1 MKTAFAILY
10 LIISLPLIA
19 ENLIPRHVQFDIGET
34 VPVMTAEVLYSAI
47 TDIQPIVIARD
58 GDKAHNRIVIS
69 ESEGQ
74 LRFTL
79 YESELIIDEQL
90 FRIERTEGIVSICR
104 DIAQQWET
112 YLGMTEPEIKEELV
126 IEQDLMRKE
135 ISYNRMITKPY
146 QLNLWLPISGR
157 FGYTT
162 SNDFSSQFLWLGPFI
177 SEFNWFF
184 NESIGLIAAVQV
196 DFGENLSYARGG
208 SGELIDTRYLKILPG
223 IGIVFRSI
231 GRFSAEVGMKF
242 SFGAISITP
251 LEDAATPDLNAG
263 ETGWYFYPALELF
276 ANLSWNF
283 SEHWSLKAQLPGFEL
298 CLIMFASEAI
308 AFGYPAN
315 ASMFLTFLRL
325 GAAYRW

>member
-1 MKTAFAILY
+1 MKNYFAILFM
-10 LIISLPLIA
+10 LISLPLIA
-19 ENLIPRHVQFDIGET
+19 ENLIPRHVQFNIEET
-34 VPVMTAEVLYSAI
+34 VPVMTGEILYSAI
-47 TDIQPIVIARD
+47 TDIQPIVIVKK
-58 GDKAHNRIVIS
+58 GKEAHNRIIIS

-79 YESELIIDEQL
+79 YESKEIIDEQL
-90 FRIERTEGIVSICR
+90 FHIEETDEITSICR
-104 DIAQQWET
+104 DVAQHWKE
-112 YLGMTEPEIKEELV
+112 YLEMTEPEIREELV
-126 IEQDLMRKE
+126 IEQDLMLKE

-157 FGYTT
+157 IGYTT
-162 SNDFSSQFLWLGPFI
+162 SNDIGSQFIWLGPF
-177 SEFNWFF
+177 STEFNWFF

-196 DFGENLSYARGG
+196 DFGKNLSFARDGTG
-208 SGELIDTRYLKILPG
+208 NLIDTRYMKILPG

-231 GRFSAEVGMKF
+231 GRFSAEVGMKLY
-242 SFGAISITP
+242 FGAIAITP

-298 CLIMFASEAI
+298 CLIMFASEVM
-308 AFGYPAN
+308 AFGYQAN
-315 ASMFLTFLRL
+315 DTMILTFLRL

>member
-1 MKTAFAILY
+1 MKIVFAVLFIT
-10 LIISLPLIA
+10 ISLPLIA

-47 TDIQPIVIARD
+47 TDIQPIVIARN
-58 GDKAHNRIVIS
+58 GEETHNRIVIS

-79 YESELIIDEQL
+79 YESELLIDEQL
-90 FRIERTEGIVSICR
+90 FRIEDTEGIVPICR
-104 DIAQQWET
+104 GVAQQWET
-112 YLGMTEPEIKEELV
+112 YLGMTEPEIREELV
-126 IEQDLMRKE
+126 IEQDLMLKE
-135 ISYNRMITKPY
+135 ISYKRLITKPF

-157 FGYTT
+157 IGYTT
-162 SNDFSSQFLWLGPFI
+162 SNDFSSQFIWLGPF
-177 SEFNWFF
+177 STEFNWFF

-196 DFGENLSYARGG
+196 DFGDNLSFARGG
-208 SGELIDTRYLKILPG
+208 SGELIDTRYLKLLPG

-231 GRFSAEVGMKF
+231 GRLSAEVGLKF

-298 CLIMFASEAI
+298 SFHTFAPEAI

-315 ASMFLTFLRL
+315 ASMILTFLRL